1 MISNVTHITV
11 MSVAQNRERLNRFLS
26 MLEQD
31 LENKTNYPDVKIQNI
46 QIDEDVTVDI
56 TKRFKVSFILNLEKE
71 DYLSIGDTPEKVKDA
86 FIYGKLKDMDYQQTL
101 FEDFEIEEI
110 K

>member
-11 MSVAQNRERLNRFLS
+11 TSVAQNREKLKKFLS

-31 LENKTNYPDVKIQNI
+31 LENKANYPDVKIQDI
-46 QIDEDVTVDI
+46 QIDEDI
-56 TKRFKVSFILNLEKE
+56 TMNIVKRFKVSFIVNLEE
-71 DYLSIGDTPEKVKDA
+71 DDYELVGDTPEKVKDA
-86 FIYGKLKDMDYQQTL
+86 IIYGKFKDMDYQQTL